1 MAYGICRIVK
11 LKSGG
16 AIAASESH
24 TLRQRETPNADLS
37 RENERFIGS
46 ELGRAALEQEVF
58 DRIGNQKIRKDGVLC
73 VEILLTAS
81 PEYFRPGDRGRAGLW
96 DSQQLEDW
104 KQTNQDWLSEKFGDR
119 LVRAELHLDEST
131 PHIHAYLVPLDE
143 KGKLNCKSIFGGRE
157 KLSLFQDSY
166 ATAMKPLGL
175 ERGIRGS
182 RATHTEVKEY
192 YAAVVKEPDL
202 SLTPAEIHHQ
212 LADRQRVIKAHA
224 EMEQTAKDL
233 AQENHVLEERLRRVQ
248 ILMEQQ
254 QQDLFKAQDNYRVL
268 TGKLRSV
275 PLVQVAYELG
285 LDADLQDQQ
294 KWRNESYTIHIT
306 GEKFYDWQSMKG
318 GGGAIDLVMHVERC
332 GFTDAVG
339 WLGDR
344 FGGAEAIQIVTRQ
357 VAALVEEKPQQ
368 PFVAPVPE
376 EKNWGQVRDE
386 LTRRWMLPRAIVDQL
401 HRDGLVYADDL
412 SHAVFLRRNW
422 DGNVT
427 GAVLQEMGAEGRLL
441 ERLAGGT
448 RRSRG
453 WFYTVSGGEDGAAV
467 ERVVLVRG
475 AIDGMSYQV
484 LHPPEVRTMVL
495 AIDGVG
501 HLPLAELE
509 MVKEV
514 AIAFDRGDV
523 GMAIGQRLQGEL
535 PDSERQL
542 PKNKDWN
549 KDLQEQIQEMQRQF
563 RDRQKPQ
570 DLEQKR
576 DKGVSL

>member
-1 MAYGICRIVK
+1 
-11 LKSGG
+11 
-16 AIAASESH
+16 
-24 TLRQRETPNADLS
+24 
-37 RENERFIGS
+37 
-46 ELGRAALEQEVF
+46 
-58 DRIGNQKIRKDGVLC
+58 
-73 VEILLTAS
+73 
-81 PEYFRPGDRGRAGLW
+81 
-96 DSQQLEDW
+96 
-104 KQTNQDWLSEKFGDR
+104 
-119 LVRAELHLDEST
+119 
-131 PHIHAYLVPLDE
+131 
-143 KGKLNCKSIFGGRE
+143 
-157 KLSLFQDSY
+157 
-166 ATAMKPLGL
+166 
-175 ERGIRGS
+175 
-182 RATHTEVKEY
+182 
-192 YAAVVKEPDL
+192 VKEPDL